1 MGNRKLSTYKKML
14 KKDAK
19 TKIVKE
25 HAIHEKDTGSSD
37 VQIGLLSQEMEA
49 LVAHLKDHPKD
60 LHSKRGLIR
69 MVIKRKKLLAYLE
82 QEDEKRYKE
91 IIKKIGL
98 KK

>member
-1 MGNRKLSTYKKML
+1 ML
-14 KKDAK
+14 KKDTK
-19 TKIVKE
+19 TKLIKE

-37 VQIGLLSQEMEA
+37 VQIGLLSEEMDA
-49 LVAHLKDHPKD
+49 LVLHLKEHPKD

-69 MVIKRKKLLAYLE
+69 MVIKRKKLLAYLKT
-82 QEDEKRYKE
+82 EDEKRYAA